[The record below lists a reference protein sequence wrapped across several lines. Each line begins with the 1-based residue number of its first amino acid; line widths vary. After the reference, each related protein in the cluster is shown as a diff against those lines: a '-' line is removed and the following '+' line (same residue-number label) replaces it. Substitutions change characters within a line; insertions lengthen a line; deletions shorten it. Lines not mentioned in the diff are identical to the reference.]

1 MSFKVTIRS
10 GNRAVYKDYGLMM
23 MMMNCAVEMD
33 LVRSMCTVCCVCVAG
48 DMLNII
54 TYQTQTLLLHDTH

>member
-1 MSFKVTIRS
+1 
-10 GNRAVYKDYGLMM
+10 M

-54 TYQTQTLLLHDTH
+54 TYQTQTLLLHATH